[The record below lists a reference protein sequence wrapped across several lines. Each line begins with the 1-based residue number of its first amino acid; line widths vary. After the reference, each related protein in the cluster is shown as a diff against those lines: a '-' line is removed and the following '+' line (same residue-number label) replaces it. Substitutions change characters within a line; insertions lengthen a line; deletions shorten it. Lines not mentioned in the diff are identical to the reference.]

1 MQIVPLQATPSQNLN
16 TSLGGQSCTINLYWK
31 GLVNPFLYMDLYV
44 NNILIIGGVMC
55 LNANVL
61 VRNTY
66 LGFICDLSFY
76 DTQGATNPNYIG
88 LGAQYILVYLA
99 PGDVPGSMVQTLQV
113 AA

>member
-1 MQIVPLQATPSQNLN
+1 MQIVPVKPIPNQSFPVTLN
-16 TSLGGQSCTINLYWK
+16 GQSCTINLYWK

-55 LNANVL
+55 LNANVI

-66 LGFICDLSFY
+66 LGFIGDLAFY
-76 DTQGATNPNYIG
+76 DTQGATNPNYTG
-88 LGAQYILVYLA
+88 LGEQYILVYLA
-99 PGDVPGSMVQTLQV
+99 PGDVPGSTVQTLQV